1 MDNSLSDYM
10 KALSMLEHLVE
21 PDHRR
26 VVELYPLCH
35 SYTIL
40 CAKERYYNLQSELY
54 DIRIIKLT

>member
-1 MDNSLSDYM
+1 M
-10 KALSMLEHLVE
+10 KSLSMLEHLVE

-54 DIRIIKLT
+54 DIMIIKLT